1 MSKQWKLWMVFQDSS
16 QLSLRSR
23 QTFHAHLYEISSE
36 PHKEQ
41 NKIPFDVVKSMPFLS
56 VATHKSWTEK
66 QGLKNQ

>member
-1 MSKQWKLWMVFQDSS
+1 MSKQWKLWMIFQDSS

-41 NKIPFDVVKSMPFLS
+41 HKIPFDVVKSMPFLS